1 MDIAPQLLKDIQ
13 KHFNGQY
20 AYSEDLTELL
30 LDIESGKVTSYKDAQ
45 RYADIIGEILGNAY
59 EVTLKNADLPN
70 DRLYE
75 NICEKVIKPTLENNY
90 NLVNDVSGK
99 IQLNI
104 NKVEGVGLKVQYPD
118 IDSDDLN
125 RIIHEAANS
134 TTFDSKALNRLK
146 QNTKTFSVH
155 TVDRFIQKNASFQFK
170 AGMSAKIIRKTDG
183 KCCEWCSNLAGT
195 YNYPDVPEDVYK
207 RHNNCRCTVEYYPGK
222 GKRLQNVHN
231 QNNWRQ
237 VEDGETIELR
247 KNIGIDNS
255 KVKNVTKEYVRR
267 ATPGKGDIKKAA
279 NFISKGA
286 ENETEGANWLLKT
299 FGGDITL
306 NEFKETKYADYWWN
320 GKLWDLKTLSSSK
333 YNTIDQHVRD
343 CSKQIQDG
351 SIRGGMIADITNNK
365 LSIKEMRDEISQS
378 FKNRHLE
385 SMDVLIKK
393 NDKYE
398 IFRLTKEE

>member
-286 ENETEGANWLLKT
+286 ENETERANWLLKT

>member
-1 MDIAPQLLKDIQ
+1 MMDIAPQLLKDIQ
-13 KHFNGQY
+13 NHFNGQY
-20 AYSEDLTELL
+20 AYSEDLAELL
-30 LDIESGKVTSYKDAQ
+30 LDIESGKATSYKDAQ

-125 RIIHEAANS
+125 RIIHEAANA
-134 TTFDSKALNRLK
+134 TTFDTKALNRLK

-155 TVDRFIQKNASFQFK
+155 TVDRFIEKNASFQYK

-207 RHNNCRCTVEYYPGK
+207 RHNNCGCTVEYYPGK

-247 KNIGIDNS
+247 KSIGIDNS
-255 KVKNVTKEYVRR
+255 NAKDVTKEYIRK

-286 ENETEGANWLLKT
+286 ENEIEGANWLLKT

-343 CSKQIQDG
+343 CSK
-351 SIRGGMIADITNNK
+351 
-365 LSIKEMRDEISQS
+365 
-378 FKNRHLE
+378 
-385 SMDVLIKK
+385 
-393 NDKYE
+393 
-398 IFRLTKEE
+398 